1 MVNLNKL
8 SYIPN
13 KIMSIDAST
22 TNIAYAVFDGEDL
35 VLHGKVQFSGK
46 DVYQKISSAIQ
57 SVVKVMEDISP
68 EALVIERAVFINSPK
83 TMSELSMVQGAI
95 LAGATLAGIRI
106 FKGTNPIAWQ
116 SYIGNGKS
124 TKEAKLL
131 MRKDNPGKSDS
142 WYKQFERET
151 RKQKTINFVNINY
164 DLEIDDN
171 DIADAIGIGH
181 YALRNWGKLG
191 D

>member
-1 MVNLNKL
+1 MVNLNKF
-8 SYIPN
+8 INVPN
-13 KIMSIDAST
+13 KIISVDAST
-22 TNIAYAVFDGEDL
+22 TSIAYAVFENKKL
-35 VLHGKVQFSGK
+35 VLNGKVNFSGK
-46 DVYQKISSAIQ
+46 DVYQKISSAID
-57 SVVKVMEDISP
+57 SVVDVMKSINA

-95 LAGATLAGIRI
+95 LAGASLAGIKV

-116 SYIGNGKS
+116 SYIGNGKI
-124 TKEAKLL
+124 TKDAKIL
-131 MRKDNPGKSDS
+131 MRKANPGKSES

-164 DLEIDDN
+164 DLDINDN

-181 YALRNWGKLG
+181 YALGNWEKLG